1 MKKLTTALLLASL
14 TFLPLQSGIASP
26 DSRPAHGKQQ
36 RPEIAEQVKAW
47 QGEEGTEVWIL
58 RYGPREENKAL
69 VQLVNIDH
77 PWNRKIQIMDVVREN
92 KKKKY
97 TVTLNGNRFVVLSMD
112 GTNIGELYLP
122 NEPHPYRISYSD
134 LLSKYGNAQHF
145 LTDYLSQ
152 QK

>member
-1 MKKLTTALLLASL
+1 M
-14 TFLPLQSGIASP
+14 
-26 DSRPAHGKQQ
+26 
-36 RPEIAEQVKAW
+36 
-47 QGEEGTEVWIL
+47 
-58 RYGPREENKAL
+58 
-69 VQLVNIDH
+69 QLVNIDH